1 MKKFK
6 GWRRES
12 LDAARTSAYATIRH
26 CSLNPA
32 VRYGSDKAGQVG
44 STPAASTRIKCACG
58 RADLCIPFLPGTT
71 GVRILPGAPARG
83 RSMAGRWILVPT
95 TSVRFTPSRPSLVR
109 RHSTVGW
116 PPYKGSTWVRLPAP
130 QPCVIRVRSSWRGAD
145 VKPVLISGQAGP
157 SMRPRV
163 KDERAALNR
172 QAVSSILTGRT
183 NFPIRDRR
191 KRFPGLWL
199 NGEALDF

>member
-1 MKKFK
+1 M
-6 GWRRES
+6 RRFES
-12 LDAARTSAYATIRH
+12 CPHSQDAGVAFWLRAPVLQTGAVEFDPLPRYQDFARIAF

-44 STPAASTRIKCACG
+44 STPAASTRMKCACG

-95 TSVRFTPSRPSLVR
+95 TSVRFTPSRPSLVLVR
-109 RHSTVGW
+109 RHSTAGW

-130 QPCVIRVRSSWRGAD
+130 QPCVLRVRSS
-145 VKPVLISGQAGP
+145 
-157 SMRPRV
+157 
-163 KDERAALNR
+163 
-172 QAVSSILTGRT
+172 
-183 NFPIRDRR
+183 
-191 KRFPGLWL
+191 
-199 NGEALDF
+199 